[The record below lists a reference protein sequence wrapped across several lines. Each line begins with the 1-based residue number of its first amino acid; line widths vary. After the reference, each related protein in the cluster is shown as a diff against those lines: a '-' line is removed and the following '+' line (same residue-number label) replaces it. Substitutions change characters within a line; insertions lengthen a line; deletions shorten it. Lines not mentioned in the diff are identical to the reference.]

1 MRLPY
6 RLFSIARLFTS
17 LMLLSLV
24 ATAQTDMEQTPEGKR
39 VLALR
44 EELVKISGDIDAG
57 VENILD
63 LIMPLTDSLE
73 TGNKVTQLKQDAM
86 MGLRKAIDYYT
97 TERQKLEGDL
107 SRPVANLTKEQMA
120 NQVGA
125 IDEKVDLRINEILRL
140 SASLAENQE
149 DEKYEHTFDP
159 YSEIY
164 NRRVTDEY
172 KQNQKVQRR
181 VVDTR
186 DNLTAG
192 LEKSVAALKERV
204 TRYERLLSYQ
214 VSEDN
219 AAAIRSLIEES
230 KTRLAN
236 REAQLTSLG
245 TAYGEAGSK
254 AIGKDEFKVVMQMIT
269 EQKAEIRSSF
279 DLLRRIKTEYDTAL
293 VRYNNAQRMRRL

>member
-1 MRLPY
+1 M
-6 RLFSIARLFTS
+6 
-17 LMLLSLV
+17 
-24 ATAQTDMEQTPEGKR
+24 
-39 VLALR
+39 LALR

-149 DEKYEHTFDP
+149 VEKYEHTFDP

-214 VSEDN
+214 VNEDN

-236 REAQLTSLG
+236 REAQLTNLG